1 MKSPAT
7 GQMLLTP
14 LLPVIL
20 RATEK
25 LEDGSMMVGMERLMG
40 RRGFRLRTDR
50 QHLSPDSFIEWEGE
64 FTFRRRR

>member
-1 MKSPAT
+1 MKNPAT

-25 LEDGSMMVGMERLMG
+25 LEDGSMMAGMERLMG

-50 QHLSPDSFIEWEGE
+50 QHLLPDSFI
-64 FTFRRRR
+64 